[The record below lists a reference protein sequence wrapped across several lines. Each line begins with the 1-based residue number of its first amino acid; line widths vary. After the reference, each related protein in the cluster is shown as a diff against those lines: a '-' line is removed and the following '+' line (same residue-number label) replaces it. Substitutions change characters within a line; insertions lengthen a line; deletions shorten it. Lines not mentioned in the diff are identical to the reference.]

1 MIHKPLYRR
10 SGFLAFLATSFLG
23 AFNDNFFKLIVTC
36 FAMSTL
42 AKAELNT
49 YVPLTGAMFVLPYL
63 LCSSYAGYMAD
74 RFAKR
79 RLLIWTKWMELVVM
93 LFGLWLFHC
102 KAVYTLLA
110 ALFLMGAQSA
120 FYSPAK
126 YGYIPETMVES
137 DLPNGNGLTQLCTF
151 IAIIVGSWAGGVIS
165 RIHSSNWTLGALYCV
180 LAATIGIGTSYFTDK
195 THPGSMNAH
204 FTWNPVQTHF
214 ATLKVIG
221 KNKLLLLSML
231 CNSFFWYIAALFQN
245 NLSLL
250 VKQELGGSEQVLG
263 ALLGAVG
270 LGIGLGC
277 LVSGLL
283 SRRRIEY
290 GLILPGGVFTA
301 LAAILM
307 GTLGSHIT
315 AAFVFSASLGFFAG
329 IYQLPLSTSVQKHSP
344 ASKRGSCLALGNA
357 MDCIGML
364 LAYFTQWVLLNVFGL
379 TAAGVFVGLGC
390 ITLLVLLIIAY
401 QAPAFPRR
409 AGELL
414 FRGTR

>member
-1 MIHKPLYRR
+1 M
-10 SGFLAFLATSFLG
+10 AFLATSFLG

-36 FAMSTL
+36 FAISAL
-42 AKAELNT
+42 GKAELNT

-63 LCSSYAGYMAD
+63 LCSSYAGYLAD
-74 RFAKR
+74 RFPKR

-126 YGYIPETMVES
+126 YGYIPETMEES

-180 LAATIGIGTSYFTDK
+180 LAAVLGIGTSYFTEK
-195 THPGSMNAH
+195 TPPGSQRAH
-204 FTWNPVQTHF
+204 FQLNPLQTHIS
-214 ATLKVIG
+214 TLKVIG

-263 ALLGAVG
+263 GLLGVVG

-301 LAAILM
+301 LSAILM
-307 GTLGSHIT
+307 GTLGAHLA
-315 AAFVFSASLGFFAG
+315 AAFVFSALLGFFAG

-344 ASKRGSCLALGNA
+344 ANKRGSCLAMGNA

-364 LAYFTQWVLLNVFGL
+364 LAYFTQWVLLNLCGFK
-379 TAAGVFVGLGC
+379 ASGVFVGLGC
-390 ITLLVLLIIAY
+390 ITLLVLFFIAY

-409 AGELL
+409 ARELL
-414 FRGTR
+414 FRGAR

>member
-1 MIHKPLYRR
+1 MHRPLYRR
-10 SGFLAFLATSFLG
+10 RGFQAFLATSFLG

-36 FAMSTL
+36 FAISKL
-42 AKAELNT
+42 GKEELNT

-63 LCSSYAGYMAD
+63 LCSSYAGYLAD
-74 RFAKR
+74 RFEKR
-79 RLLIWTKWMELVVM
+79 RMLIWTKQMELVVM

-102 KAVYTLLA
+102 QAVYTLLA

-126 YGYIPETMVES
+126 YGYIPETLDES

-165 RIHSSNWTLGALYCV
+165 RIHGSNWTLGAFYCV
-180 LAATIGIGTSYFTDK
+180 IAAAIGIGTSYFTDK
-195 THPGSMNAH
+195 THPGSPTAH
-204 FTWNPVQTHF
+204 FAWNPVQTHI
-214 ATLKVIG
+214 ATLKTIG
-221 KNKLLLLSML
+221 RNRLLLLSML

-245 NLSLL
+245 NLSLM

-263 ALLGAVG
+263 GLLGAVG

-301 LAAILM
+301 LSAILM
-307 GTLGSHIT
+307 GTLGAHLT
-315 AAFVFSASLGFFAG
+315 AAFVFSAALGFFAG

-364 LAYFTQWVLLNVFGL
+364 LAYFTQWALLNLFGL
-379 TAAGVFVGLGC
+379 KASGVFVGLGC
-390 ITLLVLLIIAY
+390 ITLLVLLVIAY
-401 QAPAFPRR
+401 KAPAFPRKSR
-409 AGELL
+409 DLL
-414 FRGTR
+414 FRAAR